1 MGAVLALIAAAM
13 FSGAAIYVLV
23 AEHPAR
29 GALAPRDQ
37 LAQWKP
43 SYARGAV
50 MQASLALLAAVL
62 GIVAGLAPGGPG
74 VLASGWLWLAGG
86 GFMLGA
92 IVWTFAL
99 MWALNGRIKA
109 TPLDQAS
116 DETAAMLRRW
126 GHLHGGRT
134 VLGLGGLL
142 CYAIALVELLG
153 FSAT

>member
-1 MGAVLALIAAAM
+1 MIPVLALIAAAM

-29 GALAPRDQ
+29 GVLAPRDQ

-62 GIVAGLAPGGPG
+62 GIVAGLAQGPAS
-74 VLASGWLWLAGG
+74 LASSWLWLAGG

-99 MWALNGRIKA
+99 MWTLNGRIKA

-116 DETAAMLRRW
+116 DETVAMLRRW

-134 VLGLGGLL
+134 ALGVAGLL
-142 CYAIALVELLG
+142 CYAIALVGLPG

>member
-1 MGAVLALIAAAM
+1 MIPVLALIAAAM

-29 GALAPRDQ
+29 GGLAPRDQ

-62 GIVAGLAPGGPG
+62 GIVAGLAPDGPNI
-74 VLASGWLWLAGG
+74 VACGWLWLAGG

-116 DETAAMLRRW
+116 DETVAMLRRW

-134 VLGLGGLL
+134 ALGLGGLL